1 MAEYEVFDPVD
12 PNDEFKEYSNDRK
25 HRWRNIIILVII
37 IAVGAYLL
45 TGVYQVGP
53 SEVALVKTFGAY
65 SSTTGPGIHL
75 HLPYPFQSHVIVDVR
90 TINKIEIG
98 FRTTSSGRTT
108 SYVFVEE
115 EAEMI
120 TGDQN
125 IISIEAIVQYRVSD
139 PVDYAFNVIQGDDLV
154 KLTSESVLRE
164 MVALLELEKVL
175 TTERDKVAMET
186 ARRIQE
192 IMNDYEAGIQ
202 IENVYLQDVT
212 PPDPVVPAFD
222 DVNNARQDQQTSIN
236 EAQRYANDVIPRA
249 EGEAVKILND
259 AQAYAYEQISKATG
273 EAERFRI
280 MLEEYRKSEEIT
292 KNRLILDSIQ
302 KMLENSKI
310 KVISEKGD
318 TLNFINIAE
327 VMGGMIEMTKM
338 TIWAVTI
345 IIVFLG
351 LFFGLTSFY
360 IVEQTQQAVVLRF
373 GEIKNVRTEP
383 GVYVKAPFIDN
394 VVKFEKKIY
403 DL

>member
-25 HRWRNIIILVII
+25 HRWRNIIILIFI
-37 IAVGAYLL
+37 IALGAYLL

-327 VMGGMIEMTKM
+327 VMG
-338 TIWAVTI
+338 
-345 IIVFLG
+345 
-351 LFFGLTSFY
+351 
-360 IVEQTQQAVVLRF
+360 
-373 GEIKNVRTEP
+373 
-383 GVYVKAPFIDN
+383 D
-394 VVKFEKKIY
+394 
-403 DL
+403 D

>member
-327 VMGGMIEMTKM
+327 VMG
-338 TIWAVTI
+338 
-345 IIVFLG
+345 
-351 LFFGLTSFY
+351 
-360 IVEQTQQAVVLRF
+360 
-373 GEIKNVRTEP
+373 
-383 GVYVKAPFIDN
+383 D
-394 VVKFEKKIY
+394 
-403 DL
+403 D

>member
-1 MAEYEVFDPVD
+1 MAEYEIFDAGGS
-12 PNDEFKEYSNDRK
+12 NDEFKEHDKYRG
-25 HRWRNIIILVII
+25 HYWRNIIILVIV

-98 FRTTSSGRTT
+98 FRTTSSGRIT

-327 VMGGMIEMTKM
+327 VMG
-338 TIWAVTI
+338 
-345 IIVFLG
+345 
-351 LFFGLTSFY
+351 
-360 IVEQTQQAVVLRF
+360 
-373 GEIKNVRTEP
+373 
-383 GVYVKAPFIDN
+383 D
-394 VVKFEKKIY
+394 
-403 DL
+403 D

>member
-1 MAEYEVFDPVD
+1 LAEYEVFDPVD

-212 PPDPVVPAFD
+212 PPHPVVPAFD

-327 VMGGMIEMTKM
+327 VMG
-338 TIWAVTI
+338 
-345 IIVFLG
+345 
-351 LFFGLTSFY
+351 
-360 IVEQTQQAVVLRF
+360 
-373 GEIKNVRTEP
+373 
-383 GVYVKAPFIDN
+383 D
-394 VVKFEKKIY
+394 
-403 DL
+403 D

>member
-1 MAEYEVFDPVD
+1 
-12 PNDEFKEYSNDRK
+12 
-25 HRWRNIIILVII
+25 
-37 IAVGAYLL
+37 VGAYLL

-327 VMGGMIEMTKM
+327 VMG
-338 TIWAVTI
+338 
-345 IIVFLG
+345 
-351 LFFGLTSFY
+351 
-360 IVEQTQQAVVLRF
+360 
-373 GEIKNVRTEP
+373 
-383 GVYVKAPFIDN
+383 D
-394 VVKFEKKIY
+394 
-403 DL
+403 D

>member
-1 MAEYEVFDPVD
+1 
-12 PNDEFKEYSNDRK
+12 
-25 HRWRNIIILVII
+25 
-37 IAVGAYLL
+37 
-45 TGVYQVGP
+45 GVYQVGP

-327 VMGGMIEMTKM
+327 VMG
-338 TIWAVTI
+338 
-345 IIVFLG
+345 
-351 LFFGLTSFY
+351 
-360 IVEQTQQAVVLRF
+360 
-373 GEIKNVRTEP
+373 
-383 GVYVKAPFIDN
+383 D
-394 VVKFEKKIY
+394 
-403 DL
+403 D

>member
-1 MAEYEVFDPVD
+1 LAEYEVFDPVD

-25 HRWRNIIILVII
+25 HRWRNIIILVIV

-98 FRTTSSGRTT
+98 FRTTSSGRIT

-327 VMGGMIEMTKM
+327 VMG
-338 TIWAVTI
+338 
-345 IIVFLG
+345 
-351 LFFGLTSFY
+351 
-360 IVEQTQQAVVLRF
+360 
-373 GEIKNVRTEP
+373 
-383 GVYVKAPFIDN
+383 D
-394 VVKFEKKIY
+394 
-403 DL
+403 D

>member
-25 HRWRNIIILVII
+25 HRWRNIIILVIV

-327 VMGGMIEMTKM
+327 VMG
-338 TIWAVTI
+338 
-345 IIVFLG
+345 
-351 LFFGLTSFY
+351 
-360 IVEQTQQAVVLRF
+360 
-373 GEIKNVRTEP
+373 
-383 GVYVKAPFIDN
+383 D
-394 VVKFEKKIY
+394 
-403 DL
+403 D

>member
-1 MAEYEVFDPVD
+1 MAEYEIFDAGGS
-12 PNDEFKEYSNDRK
+12 NDEFKEHDKYRG
-25 HRWRNIIILVII
+25 HYWRNIIILIFI
-37 IAVGAYLL
+37 IALGAYLL

-115 EAEMI
+115 EAQMI

-327 VMGGMIEMTKM
+327 VMG
-338 TIWAVTI
+338 
-345 IIVFLG
+345 
-351 LFFGLTSFY
+351 
-360 IVEQTQQAVVLRF
+360 
-373 GEIKNVRTEP
+373 
-383 GVYVKAPFIDN
+383 D
-394 VVKFEKKIY
+394 
-403 DL
+403 D

>member
-12 PNDEFKEYSNDRK
+12 PNDEFKEYGNDRK

-327 VMGGMIEMTKM
+327 VMG
-338 TIWAVTI
+338 
-345 IIVFLG
+345 
-351 LFFGLTSFY
+351 
-360 IVEQTQQAVVLRF
+360 
-373 GEIKNVRTEP
+373 
-383 GVYVKAPFIDN
+383 D
-394 VVKFEKKIY
+394 
-403 DL
+403 D

>member
-1 MAEYEVFDPVD
+1 MAEYEIFDAGGS
-12 PNDEFKEYSNDRK
+12 NDEFKEHDKYRG
-25 HRWRNIIILVII
+25 HYWRNIIILIFI
-37 IAVGAYLL
+37 IALGAYLL

-98 FRTTSSGRTT
+98 FRTTSSGRIT

-327 VMGGMIEMTKM
+327 VMG
-338 TIWAVTI
+338 
-345 IIVFLG
+345 
-351 LFFGLTSFY
+351 
-360 IVEQTQQAVVLRF
+360 
-373 GEIKNVRTEP
+373 
-383 GVYVKAPFIDN
+383 D
-394 VVKFEKKIY
+394 
-403 DL
+403 D

>member
-1 MAEYEVFDPVD
+1 MAEYEIFDAGGS
-12 PNDEFKEYSNDRK
+12 NDEFKEHDKYRG
-25 HRWRNIIILVII
+25 HYWRNIIILVII

-327 VMGGMIEMTKM
+327 VMG
-338 TIWAVTI
+338 
-345 IIVFLG
+345 
-351 LFFGLTSFY
+351 
-360 IVEQTQQAVVLRF
+360 
-373 GEIKNVRTEP
+373 
-383 GVYVKAPFIDN
+383 D
-394 VVKFEKKIY
+394 
-403 DL
+403 D

>member
-139 PVDYAFNVIQGDDLV
+139 PVDYAL
-154 KLTSESVLRE
+154 
-164 MVALLELEKVL
+164 M
-175 TTERDKVAMET
+175 
-186 ARRIQE
+186 
-192 IMNDYEAGIQ
+192 
-202 IENVYLQDVT
+202 
-212 PPDPVVPAFD
+212 
-222 DVNNARQDQQTSIN
+222 
-236 EAQRYANDVIPRA
+236 
-249 EGEAVKILND
+249 
-259 AQAYAYEQISKATG
+259 
-273 EAERFRI
+273 
-280 MLEEYRKSEEIT
+280 
-292 KNRLILDSIQ
+292 
-302 KMLENSKI
+302 
-310 KVISEKGD
+310 
-318 TLNFINIAE
+318 
-327 VMGGMIEMTKM
+327 
-338 TIWAVTI
+338 
-345 IIVFLG
+345 
-351 LFFGLTSFY
+351 
-360 IVEQTQQAVVLRF
+360 
-373 GEIKNVRTEP
+373 
-383 GVYVKAPFIDN
+383 
-394 VVKFEKKIY
+394 
-403 DL
+403 

>member
-1 MAEYEVFDPVD
+1 MGSLSF
-12 PNDEFKEYSNDRK
+12 F
-25 HRWRNIIILVII
+25 
-37 IAVGAYLL
+37 
-45 TGVYQVGP
+45 
-53 SEVALVKTFGAY
+53 
-65 SSTTGPGIHL
+65 
-75 HLPYPFQSHVIVDVR
+75 
-90 TINKIEIG
+90 
-98 FRTTSSGRTT
+98 
-108 SYVFVEE
+108 
-115 EAEMI
+115 
-120 TGDQN
+120 QN

-327 VMGGMIEMTKM
+327 VMG
-338 TIWAVTI
+338 
-345 IIVFLG
+345 
-351 LFFGLTSFY
+351 
-360 IVEQTQQAVVLRF
+360 
-373 GEIKNVRTEP
+373 
-383 GVYVKAPFIDN
+383 D
-394 VVKFEKKIY
+394 
-403 DL
+403 D

>member
-1 MAEYEVFDPVD
+1 MAEYEIFDAGGS
-12 PNDEFKEYSNDRK
+12 NDEFKEHDKYRG
-25 HRWRNIIILVII
+25 HYWRNIIILIFI
-37 IAVGAYLL
+37 IALGAYLL

-327 VMGGMIEMTKM
+327 VMG
-338 TIWAVTI
+338 
-345 IIVFLG
+345 
-351 LFFGLTSFY
+351 
-360 IVEQTQQAVVLRF
+360 
-373 GEIKNVRTEP
+373 
-383 GVYVKAPFIDN
+383 D
-394 VVKFEKKIY
+394 
-403 DL
+403 D

>member
-1 MAEYEVFDPVD
+1 MPGPV
-12 PNDEFKEYSNDRK
+12 
-25 HRWRNIIILVII
+25 
-37 IAVGAYLL
+37 
-45 TGVYQVGP
+45 
-53 SEVALVKTFGAY
+53 
-65 SSTTGPGIHL
+65 
-75 HLPYPFQSHVIVDVR
+75 
-90 TINKIEIG
+90 
-98 FRTTSSGRTT
+98 
-108 SYVFVEE
+108 VEE
-115 EAEMI
+115 
-120 TGDQN
+120 
-125 IISIEAIVQYRVSD
+125 
-139 PVDYAFNVIQGDDLV
+139 YAP
-154 KLTSESVLRE
+154 
-164 MVALLELEKVL
+164 KVL

-327 VMGGMIEMTKM
+327 VMG
-338 TIWAVTI
+338 
-345 IIVFLG
+345 
-351 LFFGLTSFY
+351 
-360 IVEQTQQAVVLRF
+360 
-373 GEIKNVRTEP
+373 
-383 GVYVKAPFIDN
+383 D
-394 VVKFEKKIY
+394 
-403 DL
+403 D

>member
-1 MAEYEVFDPVD
+1 LAEYEVFDPVD

-25 HRWRNIIILVII
+25 HRWRNIIILVIV

-327 VMGGMIEMTKM
+327 VMG
-338 TIWAVTI
+338 
-345 IIVFLG
+345 
-351 LFFGLTSFY
+351 
-360 IVEQTQQAVVLRF
+360 
-373 GEIKNVRTEP
+373 
-383 GVYVKAPFIDN
+383 D
-394 VVKFEKKIY
+394 
-403 DL
+403 D

>member
-1 MAEYEVFDPVD
+1 LAEYEIFDAGGS
-12 PNDEFKEYSNDRK
+12 NDEFKEHDKYRG
-25 HRWRNIIILVII
+25 HYWRNIIILIFI
-37 IAVGAYLL
+37 IALGAYLL

-327 VMGGMIEMTKM
+327 VMG
-338 TIWAVTI
+338 
-345 IIVFLG
+345 
-351 LFFGLTSFY
+351 
-360 IVEQTQQAVVLRF
+360 
-373 GEIKNVRTEP
+373 
-383 GVYVKAPFIDN
+383 D
-394 VVKFEKKIY
+394 
-403 DL
+403 D

>member
-1 MAEYEVFDPVD
+1 
-12 PNDEFKEYSNDRK
+12 
-25 HRWRNIIILVII
+25 

-327 VMGGMIEMTKM
+327 VMG
-338 TIWAVTI
+338 
-345 IIVFLG
+345 
-351 LFFGLTSFY
+351 
-360 IVEQTQQAVVLRF
+360 
-373 GEIKNVRTEP
+373 
-383 GVYVKAPFIDN
+383 D
-394 VVKFEKKIY
+394 
-403 DL
+403 D

>member
-1 MAEYEVFDPVD
+1 
-12 PNDEFKEYSNDRK
+12 
-25 HRWRNIIILVII
+25 
-37 IAVGAYLL
+37 
-45 TGVYQVGP
+45 
-53 SEVALVKTFGAY
+53 
-65 SSTTGPGIHL
+65 
-75 HLPYPFQSHVIVDVR
+75 
-90 TINKIEIG
+90 
-98 FRTTSSGRTT
+98 
-108 SYVFVEE
+108 
-115 EAEMI
+115 
-120 TGDQN
+120 
-125 IISIEAIVQYRVSD
+125 
-139 PVDYAFNVIQGDDLV
+139 
-154 KLTSESVLRE
+154 

-327 VMGGMIEMTKM
+327 VMG
-338 TIWAVTI
+338 
-345 IIVFLG
+345 
-351 LFFGLTSFY
+351 
-360 IVEQTQQAVVLRF
+360 
-373 GEIKNVRTEP
+373 
-383 GVYVKAPFIDN
+383 D
-394 VVKFEKKIY
+394 
-403 DL
+403 D

>member
-25 HRWRNIIILVII
+25 HRWRNIIILVIV

-98 FRTTSSGRTT
+98 FRTTSSGRIT

-327 VMGGMIEMTKM
+327 VMG
-338 TIWAVTI
+338 
-345 IIVFLG
+345 
-351 LFFGLTSFY
+351 
-360 IVEQTQQAVVLRF
+360 
-373 GEIKNVRTEP
+373 
-383 GVYVKAPFIDN
+383 D
-394 VVKFEKKIY
+394 
-403 DL
+403 D

>member
-1 MAEYEVFDPVD
+1 LAEYEIFDAGGS
-12 PNDEFKEYSNDRK
+12 NDEFKEHDKYRG
-25 HRWRNIIILVII
+25 HYWRNIIILVII

-327 VMGGMIEMTKM
+327 VMG
-338 TIWAVTI
+338 
-345 IIVFLG
+345 
-351 LFFGLTSFY
+351 
-360 IVEQTQQAVVLRF
+360 
-373 GEIKNVRTEP
+373 
-383 GVYVKAPFIDN
+383 D
-394 VVKFEKKIY
+394 
-403 DL
+403 D

>member
-318 TLNFINIAE
+318 TLNFINIGE
-327 VMGGMIEMTKM
+327 VMG
-338 TIWAVTI
+338 
-345 IIVFLG
+345 
-351 LFFGLTSFY
+351 
-360 IVEQTQQAVVLRF
+360 
-373 GEIKNVRTEP
+373 
-383 GVYVKAPFIDN
+383 D
-394 VVKFEKKIY
+394 
-403 DL
+403 D

>member
-1 MAEYEVFDPVD
+1 
-12 PNDEFKEYSNDRK
+12 
-25 HRWRNIIILVII
+25 
-37 IAVGAYLL
+37 
-45 TGVYQVGP
+45 
-53 SEVALVKTFGAY
+53 
-65 SSTTGPGIHL
+65 
-75 HLPYPFQSHVIVDVR
+75 
-90 TINKIEIG
+90 
-98 FRTTSSGRTT
+98 
-108 SYVFVEE
+108 
-115 EAEMI
+115 MI

-327 VMGGMIEMTKM
+327 VMG
-338 TIWAVTI
+338 
-345 IIVFLG
+345 
-351 LFFGLTSFY
+351 
-360 IVEQTQQAVVLRF
+360 
-373 GEIKNVRTEP
+373 
-383 GVYVKAPFIDN
+383 D
-394 VVKFEKKIY
+394 
-403 DL
+403 D

>member
-1 MAEYEVFDPVD
+1 MAEYEIFDAGGS
-12 PNDEFKEYSNDRK
+12 NDEFKEHDKYRG
-25 HRWRNIIILVII
+25 HYWRNIIILIFI
-37 IAVGAYLL
+37 IALGAYLL

-65 SSTTGPGIHL
+65 SSTTGPGIHI
-75 HLPYPFQSHVIVDVR
+75 HFPYPFQSHVIVDVR

-327 VMGGMIEMTKM
+327 VMG
-338 TIWAVTI
+338 
-345 IIVFLG
+345 
-351 LFFGLTSFY
+351 
-360 IVEQTQQAVVLRF
+360 
-373 GEIKNVRTEP
+373 
-383 GVYVKAPFIDN
+383 D
-394 VVKFEKKIY
+394 
-403 DL
+403 D

>member
-1 MAEYEVFDPVD
+1 MAEYEIFDAGGS
-12 PNDEFKEYSNDRK
+12 NDEFKEHDKYRG
-25 HRWRNIIILVII
+25 HYWRNIIILVII

-65 SSTTGPGIHL
+65 SSTTGPGIHI
-75 HLPYPFQSHVIVDVR
+75 HFPYPFQSHVIVDVR
-90 TINKIEIG
+90 SINKIEIG

-327 VMGGMIEMTKM
+327 VMG
-338 TIWAVTI
+338 
-345 IIVFLG
+345 
-351 LFFGLTSFY
+351 
-360 IVEQTQQAVVLRF
+360 
-373 GEIKNVRTEP
+373 
-383 GVYVKAPFIDN
+383 D
-394 VVKFEKKIY
+394 
-403 DL
+403 D

>member
-1 MAEYEVFDPVD
+1 
-12 PNDEFKEYSNDRK
+12 
-25 HRWRNIIILVII
+25 
-37 IAVGAYLL
+37 
-45 TGVYQVGP
+45 
-53 SEVALVKTFGAY
+53 
-65 SSTTGPGIHL
+65 
-75 HLPYPFQSHVIVDVR
+75 
-90 TINKIEIG
+90 
-98 FRTTSSGRTT
+98 
-108 SYVFVEE
+108 
-115 EAEMI
+115 
-120 TGDQN
+120 
-125 IISIEAIVQYRVSD
+125 
-139 PVDYAFNVIQGDDLV
+139 
-154 KLTSESVLRE
+154 

-302 KMLENSKI
+302 KKCLKI
-310 KVISEKGD
+310 QK
-318 TLNFINIAE
+318 
-327 VMGGMIEMTKM
+327 
-338 TIWAVTI
+338 
-345 IIVFLG
+345 
-351 LFFGLTSFY
+351 
-360 IVEQTQQAVVLRF
+360 
-373 GEIKNVRTEP
+373 
-383 GVYVKAPFIDN
+383 
-394 VVKFEKKIY
+394 
-403 DL
+403 

>member
-65 SSTTGPGIHL
+65 SSTTGPGIHI
-75 HLPYPFQSHVIVDVR
+75 HFPYPFQSHVIVDVR

-327 VMGGMIEMTKM
+327 VMG
-338 TIWAVTI
+338 
-345 IIVFLG
+345 
-351 LFFGLTSFY
+351 
-360 IVEQTQQAVVLRF
+360 
-373 GEIKNVRTEP
+373 
-383 GVYVKAPFIDN
+383 D
-394 VVKFEKKIY
+394 
-403 DL
+403 D

>member
-1 MAEYEVFDPVD
+1 MAEYEIFDAGGS
-12 PNDEFKEYSNDRK
+12 NDEFKEHDKYRG
-25 HRWRNIIILVII
+25 HYWRNIIILVIV

-327 VMGGMIEMTKM
+327 VMG
-338 TIWAVTI
+338 
-345 IIVFLG
+345 
-351 LFFGLTSFY
+351 
-360 IVEQTQQAVVLRF
+360 
-373 GEIKNVRTEP
+373 
-383 GVYVKAPFIDN
+383 D
-394 VVKFEKKIY
+394 
-403 DL
+403 D

>member
-1 MAEYEVFDPVD
+1 MAEYEIFDAGGS
-12 PNDEFKEYSNDRK
+12 NDEFKEHDKYRG
-25 HRWRNIIILVII
+25 HYWRNIIILVII

-98 FRTTSSGRTT
+98 FRTTSSGRIT

-327 VMGGMIEMTKM
+327 VMG
-338 TIWAVTI
+338 
-345 IIVFLG
+345 
-351 LFFGLTSFY
+351 
-360 IVEQTQQAVVLRF
+360 
-373 GEIKNVRTEP
+373 
-383 GVYVKAPFIDN
+383 D
-394 VVKFEKKIY
+394 
-403 DL
+403 D

>member
-1 MAEYEVFDPVD
+1 M
-12 PNDEFKEYSNDRK
+12 
-25 HRWRNIIILVII
+25 
-37 IAVGAYLL
+37 GAYLL

-327 VMGGMIEMTKM
+327 VMG
-338 TIWAVTI
+338 
-345 IIVFLG
+345 
-351 LFFGLTSFY
+351 
-360 IVEQTQQAVVLRF
+360 
-373 GEIKNVRTEP
+373 
-383 GVYVKAPFIDN
+383 D
-394 VVKFEKKIY
+394 
-403 DL
+403 D

>member
-302 KMLENSKI
+302 KKCLKI
-310 KVISEKGD
+310 QK
-318 TLNFINIAE
+318 
-327 VMGGMIEMTKM
+327 
-338 TIWAVTI
+338 
-345 IIVFLG
+345 
-351 LFFGLTSFY
+351 
-360 IVEQTQQAVVLRF
+360 
-373 GEIKNVRTEP
+373 
-383 GVYVKAPFIDN
+383 
-394 VVKFEKKIY
+394 
-403 DL
+403 